1 VDADGAVARSTPG
14 RRRALIVAG
23 VVVLVGYGWWATG
36 LRPFT
41 WSSLAAIL
49 LPGVAMVAT
58 SPKLRTS
65 GPSVASW
72 YATQRQQFNA
82 RASEHWIW
90 VSVVGAIV
98 VWQLV
103 NFFASPR
110 ADHPTLSSMLGT
122 VEDHP
127 VRLVLFVFW
136 LALGW
141 FLTRR

>member
-1 VDADGAVARSTPG
+1 VDAEGAATRSAPGRHRALILAGAVA
-14 RRRALIVAG
+14 VAG
-23 VVVLVGYGWWATG
+23 YAWWATG

-41 WSSLAAIL
+41 LGSLAAIL
-49 LPGVAMVAT
+49 LPGVALVTT
-58 SPKLRTS
+58 SPNLRTS
-65 GPSVASW
+65 GPSLASW
-72 YATQRQQFNA
+72 YAAQRQRFDA
-82 RASEHWIW
+82 RSSERWIW

-110 ADHPTLSSMLGT
+110 ADHPTLSSMLGAI
-122 VEDHP
+122 EDHP
-127 VRLVLFVFW
+127 VRLVLFVLW